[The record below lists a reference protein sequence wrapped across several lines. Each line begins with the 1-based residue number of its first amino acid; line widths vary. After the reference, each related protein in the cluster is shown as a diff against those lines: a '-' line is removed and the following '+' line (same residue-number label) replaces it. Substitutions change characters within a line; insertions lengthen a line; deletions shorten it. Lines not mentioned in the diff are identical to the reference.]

1 MSKKIP
7 KFSIIVP
14 VYNTEQYL
22 KRCLDSIA
30 KQSLKDYEVIIVNDG
45 STDNSLNIIKDYPY
59 KVINQQNLGL
69 SMARNNGVKEALGE
83 YLIFLDSDDYIEKDL
98 LKEIAASSLNQP
110 DLIRFQIK
118 EVYDTGE
125 IKDYK
130 ETPFTNKSGEEAFK
144 LISKYHF
151 VENAWA
157 YAIKKDYYLKEKY
170 SFKKGAYHEDF
181 GLLPLVIIK
190 AKVVNSIAY
199 LGYNYYQRT
208 GSIMNSNDYN
218 KTKKKVKDFYDH
230 YLYLKEEI
238 SKTKL
243 DKTYFMSFISNSLIL
258 KITELKGKD
267 YKEALTKLKKDNVY
281 NNLLTDN
288 FFRKLKKILV
298 KINPKLYYRSFKC

>member
-1 MSKKIP
+1 MKKP

-14 VYNTEQYL
+14 VYNTEKYL
-22 KRCLDSIA
+22 KRCLDSI
-30 KQSLKDYEVIIVNDG
+30 KSQSFKDYEVIIVNDG
-45 STDNSLNIIKDYPY
+45 STDKSDDIISKYPY
-59 KVINQQNLGL
+59 KVINQENQGL

-110 DLIRFQIK
+110 DLIRFQTK

-181 GLLPLVIIK
+181 GLLPLIIIK

>member
-1 MSKKIP
+1 MKKP

-14 VYNTEQYL
+14 VYNTEKYV
-22 KRCLDSIA
+22 KRCLDSI
-30 KQSLKDYEVIIVNDG
+30 KSQSFKDYEVIIVNDG
-45 STDNSLNIIKDYPY
+45 STDKSDDIISKYPY
-59 KVINQQNLGL
+59 KVINQENQGL

-110 DLIRFQIK
+110 DLIRFQTK

-181 GLLPLVIIK
+181 GLLPLIIIK